1 MKSQIENQLSK
12 IELDVN
18 EKEVKN
24 LTRVLIDLLDYY
36 STLPERQEKMKM
48 LVKATETSLKLT
60 KSYYS

>member
-1 MKSQIENQLSK
+1 MKSHIENQLSK

-48 LVKATETSLKLT
+48 LADATQTSLKIT

>member
-1 MKSQIENQLSK
+1 MNSQIENQLSK
-12 IELDVN
+12 IELEVN
-18 EKEVKN
+18 ENEVKN

-48 LVKATETSLKLT
+48 LVEATETSLKIT